1 MIGLV
6 IRVISEFCNVIIN
19 NEIYHCQTRGAL
31 RLSNQRIL
39 VGDVVTIEVIN
50 EQEKQATI
58 IEIHPRKNQLMRPA
72 VSNIDQVIIVSALKQ
87 PNFSSFLLNKYLI
100 WVEAHSLA
108 VVLVFTKAD
117 LLLSGDKVYDY
128 ISSYKKLGY
137 ECLTLSISQSSN
149 QWEKLKEVTTDKI
162 SILSGQTGAGKS
174 SILNMLDPQL
184 KIRTQEISKA
194 LNRGKHTTTHNE
206 LIIMANNI
214 RIIDSPGFSSF
225 SLNDISLSEI
235 ASSFRFFKKF
245 LVNCHYRQCRH
256 WKEPKCGVKQALI
269 NKDIPQFIYDDYI
282 KVLEQKQ
289 LQEKGRY

>member
-19 NEIYHCQTRGAL
+19 NEIYHCQARGVL
-31 RLSNQRIL
+31 RLSNQKIL

-50 EQEKQATI
+50 EQKKQATI

-87 PNFSSFLLNKYLI
+87 PNFSNFLLNKYLI

-128 ISSYKKLGY
+128 IYSYKKLGY
-137 ECLTLSISQSSN
+137 ECLTLSINQPSN

-162 SILSGQTGAGKS
+162 SILSGQTGVGKS

-194 LNRGKHTTTHNE
+194 LNRGKHTTTYNE

-235 ASSFRFFKKF
+235 AGSFRFFKKF
-245 LVNCHYRQCRH
+245 LVNCHYRRCRH